1 VVLQKGGIKTMTSG
15 LSLHLYTTKQ
25 ELDNAKNGVS
35 TIVAWAKGKQPKE
48 AVYHIGVSVD
58 ICDVLD
64 GEVRVNVSKTADELN
79 KVSAAMG
86 AAMGAELEKIFKQLE

>member
-1 VVLQKGGIKTMTSG
+1 MASG

-35 TIVAWAKGKQPKE
+35 TIVAWPKGKQPKD
-48 AVYHIGVSVD
+48 AIYHVSASVD

-64 GEVRVNVSKTADELN
+64 NEVRVNVFKTADELE
-79 KVSAAMG
+79 KMSSAMG
-86 AAMGAELEKIFKQLE
+86 ATFAAELEKVFKQFA